1 MANLLYRMGAAA
13 LLPRKKAG
21 GQVLPALIDLDTAMR
36 LREKFYQEGQVWP
49 YEHIVPGLPQPPKG
63 SEAYLKRQKAKE
75 LKKQARL
82 KEVQDAMAQMP
93 QLVEQYR
100 ARRVID
106 WEQVSAVDKLTLTR
120 TAIRHK
126 YIRAKLAKE

>member
-100 ARRVID
+100 AVNRLCIPM
-106 WEQVSAVDKLTLTR
+106 ATLLSFTR
-120 TAIRHK
+120 ASI
-126 YIRAKLAKE
+126 